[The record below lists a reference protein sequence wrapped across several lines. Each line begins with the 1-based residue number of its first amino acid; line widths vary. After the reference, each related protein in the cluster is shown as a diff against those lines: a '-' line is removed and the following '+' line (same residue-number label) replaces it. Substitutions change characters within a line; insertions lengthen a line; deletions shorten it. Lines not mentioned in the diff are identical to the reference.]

1 MDEPWTQSS
10 MQSSDTGRGA
20 GKTRQEEM
28 DVEEKRNVNIIVH
41 YYTIIHISRF
51 FKAKKKNRSASKH
64 ESGTTFTR
72 RPFLIV
78 AFCSKHRFK

>member
-51 FKAKKKNRSASKH
+51 FKAKKKPERVQTWIWHNFYATSFFNR
-64 ESGTTFTR
+64 R
-72 RPFLIV
+72 FL
-78 AFCSKHRFK
+78 F

>member
-51 FKAKKKNRSASKH
+51 FKAKKKPGA
-64 ESGTTFTR
+64 
-72 RPFLIV
+72 RPNMNLAQLLRDVLF
-78 AFCSKHRFK
+78 

>member
-10 MQSSDTGRGA
+10 MQSADTGRGA

-51 FKAKKKNRSASKH
+51 FKAKKKTGA
-64 ESGTTFTR
+64 
-72 RPFLIV
+72 RPNMNLAQLLRDVLF
-78 AFCSKHRFK
+78 

>member
-10 MQSSDTGRGA
+10 MQSADTGRGA

-41 YYTIIHISRF
+41 CYTIIHISRF
-51 FKAKKKNRSASKH
+51 FKAKKTGA
-64 ESGTTFTR
+64 
-72 RPFLIV
+72 RPNMNLAQLLRDVLF
-78 AFCSKHRFK
+78 

>member
-41 YYTIIHISRF
+41 NYTIIHIFRF
-51 FKAKKKNRSASKH
+51 FKAKQMERVQTWIWHNFYATS
-64 ESGTTFTR
+64 F
-72 RPFLIV
+72 FN
-78 AFCSKHRFK
+78 HRFLF

>member
-41 YYTIIHISRF
+41 SYTIIHIFRF
-51 FKAKKKNRSASKH
+51 FKAKKPERVQTWIWHNFYATS
-64 ESGTTFTR
+64 F
-72 RPFLIV
+72 FN
-78 AFCSKHRFK
+78 HRFLF

>member
-51 FKAKKKNRSASKH
+51 FKAKKKKTGA
-64 ESGTTFTR
+64 
-72 RPFLIV
+72 RPNMNLAQLLRDVLF
-78 AFCSKHRFK
+78 